1 MLKLIGAMMIML
13 AATVAGWMKARQ
25 FANRPRQIRE
35 LILALQRLTT
45 EISYG
50 VTPLPDA
57 LAKTGEPL
65 REPLRTMFKQAA
77 ASMLPPSGRTARESL
92 HEAIEGA
99 WRRTAMKAPEQD
111 TMMQLAYSLGTSDRA
126 DQKRHIEL
134 AAQQL
139 KHEEASA
146 LADQARY
153 EKMSRSLG
161 LLVGA
166 LIVILI
172 Y

>member
-1 MLKLIGAMMIML
+1 MLKLIGAVLIML
-13 AATVAGWMKARQ
+13 ASTVGGWLKASQ

-35 LILALQRLTT
+35 LILALQRLAT

-57 LAKTGEPL
+57 LSRTGDPLKEPL
-65 REPLRTMFKQAA
+65 KTMFRQAA
-77 ASMLPPSGRTARESL
+77 ASMLPPSGKTAKESL
-92 HEAIEGA
+92 HEAIDRA
-99 WRRTAMKAPEQD
+99 WRHTAMKAPERD
-111 TMMQLAYSLGTSDRA
+111 TMVHLAYSLGTSDRT
-126 DQKRHIEL
+126 DQMRHIEL

-161 LLVGA
+161 LLIGA

>member
-1 MLKLIGAMMIML
+1 MLKLIGATLILL
-13 AATVAGWMKARQ
+13 AATVGGWLKARQ
-25 FANRPRQIRE
+25 FADRPRQIRE
-35 LILALQRLTT
+35 LILALQRLAT

-57 LAKTGEPL
+57 LSKTGAPL

-77 ASMLPPSGRTARESL
+77 ASMLPPSGKTARESL
-92 HEAIEGA
+92 HEAIERA
-99 WRRTAMKAPEQD
+99 WRHTAMKAPEQD

-126 DQKRHIEL
+126 DQMRHIEL

-161 LLVGA
+161 LLIGA